1 MIETTFLFI
10 YSSIK
15 PEEEKKNLEE
25 ILWLE
30 NILSYIGQGRKHTTN
45 SSW

>member
-1 MIETTFLFI
+1 MIETTLLFI

-25 ILWLE
+25 NTLVGKYFAIYR
-30 NILSYIGQGRKHTTN
+30 SRKKAHT
-45 SSW
+45 

>member
-1 MIETTFLFI
+1 MIETTLIFI

-15 PEEEKKNLEE
+15 PEEEKKTFKK

-30 NILSYIGQGRKHTTN
+30 NILPYIGQGRKHTTN